1 LSGSLSHLDLP
12 GVVQMLV
19 HSRQTGSLS
28 VNSGVVDGII
38 FFENGNITHAESGDR
53 IGDEAVV
60 HIVKYCNGAG
70 TGSYRFLPGESAATR
85 TVLRSATELMLEAL
99 RELDESAQDDS
110 DGGFR

>member
-1 LSGSLSHLDLP
+1 
-12 GVVQMLV
+12 MLV

-28 VNSGVVDGII
+28 VNAGDIDGIL

-53 IGDEAVV
+53 IGDDAVV
-60 HIVKYCNGAG
+60 HIVKHCNGVDA
-70 TGSYRFLPGESAATR
+70 GSYKFLPGESAATR

-99 RELDESAQDDS
+99 RELDESGHDNG